1 MESFAF
7 DAMQITVLIKKLIN
21 LFRLINTDRDKNSAA
36 YYCRA
41 AIFILFKMITAL
53 RGIFW
58 SFDYV
63 Y

>member
-1 MESFAF
+1 
-7 DAMQITVLIKKLIN
+7 MQIAVLIKRLIN

-36 YYCRA
+36 YYSRA
-41 AIFILFKMITAL
+41 AIFILFKMNTAL
-53 RGIFW
+53 RAIFW

>member
-1 MESFAF
+1 
-7 DAMQITVLIKKLIN
+7 MQITVLIKRLIN
-21 LFRLINTDRDKNSAA
+21 LFRLINTYRDKNSAA
-36 YYCRA
+36 YYSRA
-41 AIFILFKMITAL
+41 VIFILFKMITAL